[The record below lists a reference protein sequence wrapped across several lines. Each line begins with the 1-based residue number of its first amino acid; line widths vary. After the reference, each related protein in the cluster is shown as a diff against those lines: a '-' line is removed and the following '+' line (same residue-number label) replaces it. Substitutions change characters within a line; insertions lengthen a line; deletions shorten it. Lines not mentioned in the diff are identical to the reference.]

1 MSKSNLENNNNE
13 FYEENIE
20 NNNSTEENVIN
31 DKNKIFHFSSIN
43 FTKYK
48 KYTLNI
54 DENELNNEKITRQYK
69 TENINNNYNISNINA
84 TESENIGE
92 ENIMG
97 KINIYSNIEENKNDL
112 NKEKNSDIFEKNA
125 FESQIPSEELFI
137 RQKEQIKFMK
147 EKNNQYRNNNLFLNM
162 NENKNNFIGNKL
174 RANKKNNS
182 RNKIKELNLNLN
194 DNKENQYIIQNFDNL
209 IKQRKSFRENGYFI
223 TLDSPQFFEITD
235 IEKNNNINEQEEGEE
250 EENDIDRIPKI
261 NNNWQIVQE
270 FKKINNYIE
279 FNNIALRTLNEVNYN
294 TNGVEINIEL
304 SLIGDGEFYIFSRC
318 FVNKDINDSEIFDNL
333 SINNEGNVM
342 FNKYTS
348 LIKISKEKNSNKCFL
363 YLGTFYEDETDENK
377 IKYET
382 FLKRQLVDY
391 NNLDNINVN
400 NSNSI
405 YYYLENDLLDV
416 RIIIID
422 LGSETIDAKIFL
434 NNNEKCNHIEG
445 KFYLPTIKRSKLLF
459 CGNGQS
465 VPLRKL
471 RINNI
476 EKNDE
481 TDIFDIKKSCTCCN
495 IF

>member
-1 MSKSNLENNNNE
+1 MNKSNIEINNTE
-13 FYEENIE
+13 FDEENVE

-31 DKNKIFHFSSIN
+31 DKNKIFEFSSIN

-54 DENELNNEKITRQYK
+54 DENEINNEQKNEQNK
-69 TENINNNYNISNINA
+69 TYNINNINIIN
-84 TESENIGE
+84 SSQNENIDE
-92 ENIMG
+92 ENIIQ
-97 KINIYSNIEENKNDL
+97 KINIYKNVEENKDDL
-112 NKEKNSDIFEKNA
+112 SDEKNKEIFEKNV

-147 EKNNQYRNNNLFLNM
+147 EKNKLYRNNISFLNIQ
-162 NENKNNFIGNKL
+162 ENKNKNNVKENKL
-174 RANKKNNS
+174 KSINKNNS
-182 RNKIKELNLNLN
+182 RNKIKELNLN
-194 DNKENQYIIQNFDNL
+194 DNEENIDIINQNFDNL
-209 IKQRKSFRENGYFI
+209 IQQRKSFRENGYFI
-223 TLDSPQFFEITD
+223 ELDNPEFFEISD
-235 IEKNNNINEQEEGEE
+235 IENNNINKEEEIEE
-250 EENDIDRIPKI
+250 EENDIEIIPKI
-261 NNNWQIVQE
+261 NNNWQIVKE

-304 SLIGDGEFYIFSRC
+304 SLKGDGEFYIFSRC
-318 FVNKDINDSEIFDNL
+318 FVNKDFNDSKIFDNL

-348 LIKISKEKNSNKCFL
+348 LIKINKERNSSKCFITF
-363 YLGTFYEDETDENK
+363 GTFYEDETDENM

-391 NNLDNINVN
+391 TNLDNININ

-405 YYYLENDLLDV
+405 YYYLENDLLDIK
-416 RIIIID
+416 IIIID
-422 LGSETIDAKIFL
+422 LGNETIDTKVFL
-434 NNNEKCNHIEG
+434 NNNQKCNHIEG

-459 CGNGQS
+459 CGSGQS
-465 VPLRKL
+465 VHLRKL

-476 EKNDE
+476 EKFDE
-481 TDIFDIKKSCTCCN
+481 TDILDIKKSCTCCN